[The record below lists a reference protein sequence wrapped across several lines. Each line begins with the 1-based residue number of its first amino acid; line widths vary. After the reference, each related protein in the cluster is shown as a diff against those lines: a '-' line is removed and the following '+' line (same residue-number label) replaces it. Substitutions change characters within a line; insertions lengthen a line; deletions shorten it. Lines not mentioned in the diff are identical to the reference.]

1 MLKENEIV
9 LYQPNDAIRL
19 EVRLEKETVWLN
31 RNQMAV
37 LFGRDVK
44 TIGKHIINA
53 QREELYNMST
63 VAKFEIVQN
72 EGGRQVRRMVEFYNL
87 DMILSVG
94 YRVKSN
100 QGILFR
106 QWANSVLKEFLL
118 KGYSINQRFER
129 LEQRV
134 SKTEEKIEFFIRTSL
149 PPLEGVFFD
158 GQIYDAYELVSKLI
172 KSAKRSI
179 ILNR

>member
-63 VAKFEIVQN
+63 VAKFEIDQN

-94 YRVKSN
+94 
-100 QGILFR
+100 
-106 QWANSVLKEFLL
+106 
-118 KGYSINQRFER
+118 
-129 LEQRV
+129 
-134 SKTEEKIEFFIRTSL
+134 
-149 PPLEGVFFD
+149 
-158 GQIYDAYELVSKLI
+158 
-172 KSAKRSI
+172 
-179 ILNR
+179 